1 MFTFDK
7 DTLTLTLD
15 PQIQQQFMKGNMCP
29 DFPYE
34 TLEFKV
40 QSDILGASTF
50 KFDFK
55 VEPKGEVQFFNFEF
69 DWKTKLEEE

>member
-1 MFTFDK
+1 
-7 DTLTLTLD
+7 
-15 PQIQQQFMKGNMCP
+15 MKGSMCP

-40 QSDILGASTF
+40 KSDILGTSTF

-55 VEPKGEVQFFNFEF
+55 VEPKGEVKFFNFEF
-69 DWKTKLEEE
+69 DLTIYVIILKGLLYMKYDESIMRGHDIMIT